1 MIGKMY
7 EIVKTRLVAA
17 FVFDESFSIVDT
29 LESGHTFVVLEC
41 LREYIHP
48 DTPPDQSEQKIYQL
62 KILTPTGI
70 IGFSSFAQDEI
81 RAIENA

>member
-1 MIGKMY
+1 MY

-29 LESGHTFVVLEC
+29 LESGQTFVVLES
-41 LREYIHP
+41 LGEY
-48 DTPPDQSEQKIYQL
+48 TVEQKIYKL

-70 IGFSSFAQDEI
+70 IGFSSFSQDEI

>member
-29 LESGHTFVVLEC
+29 LESGQTFVVLES
-41 LREYIHP
+41 LGEY
-48 DTPPDQSEQKIYQL
+48 TVEQKIYKL

-70 IGFSSFAQDEI
+70 IGFSSFSQDEI

>member
-7 EIVKTRLVAA
+7 EIVKSRLVAA
-17 FVFDESFSIVDT
+17 FVFDESFGIVDT
-29 LESGHTFVVLEC
+29 LESGHTFVVLES
-41 LREYIHP
+41 LGEY
-48 DTPPDQSEQKIYQL
+48 TVEQKIYKL